1 MAYPT
6 RIRIRNVSDTR
17 YGCFLKYPCFVGVQ
31 LYTAQRPPTSK
42 ILESKSFKLVLPPKV
57 EF

>member
-17 YGCFLKYPCFVGVQ
+17 YGCFLKYPCFVACIQSNKHEANKEIQ
-31 LYTAQRPPTSK
+31 LEQYTNSNKQ
-42 ILESKSFKLVLPPKV
+42 
-57 EF
+57 

>member
-17 YGCFLKYPCFVGVQ
+17 YGCFLKYPCFVG
-31 LYTAQRPPTSK
+31 LTYTK
-42 ILESKSFKLVLPPKV
+42 
-57 EF
+57 

>member
-17 YGCFLKYPCFVGVQ
+17 YGCFLKYPCFVEIQYAV
-31 LYTAQRPPTSK
+31 
-42 ILESKSFKLVLPPKV
+42 ILIELLFGTCGNSIFSCAAV
-57 EF
+57 